1 MNVCALCHSKLRKE
15 TSELYYLT
23 AYMYFQFKFD
33 SVKSTESPEESYGG
47 RDKYLVWGDRNFLNT
62 TARERERI
70 RERERERCY
79 GGRDKYLVWGDRNFL
94 NTTARERERER
105 ERESISHTKSV
116 KTLSNYMYLY
126 ITEKNYYNSYI
137 IITTSGVNA
146 FSLFPV
152 FNW

>member
-62 TARERERI
+62 TARERER
-70 RERERERCY
+70 
-79 GGRDKYLVWGDRNFL
+79 
-94 NTTARERERER
+94 
-105 ERESISHTKSV
+105 ERESIFHTKCV
-116 KTLSNYMYLY
+116 KALSNYMYLY

-146 FSLFPV
+146 FSSFPV
-152 FNW
+152 FN